1 MSKEEAVDY
10 FSKLLRER
18 YGKRV
23 KGILLFGSVARGE
36 AEEDSDIDI
45 LVIAEGI
52 TQRELSE
59 LTWEVLMKTGE
70 VVSAIVES
78 PEEFKRFKN
87 TSFHRTITREGVL
100 IG

>member
-1 MSKEEAVDY
+1 M
-10 FSKLLRER
+10 
-18 YGKRV
+18 

-78 PEEFKRFKN
+78 PRSSKG
-87 TSFHRTITREGVL
+87 SRTLHFIER
-100 IG
+100 